1 MTKPLPT
8 NPTQLDFALFRLTE
22 MQETVMPGSD
32 AVPVWFYKQGRGPFW
47 VNRVGDFSVELS
59 SEEIQTTTYVITM
72 RLVLN
77 PVTSGIESEAER
89 AIHTWLP
96 TVIQYFG
103 ERRQLKRTNSDTG
116 LDYLDPR
123 GAVITGGRADYDMQV
138 SGVGANLFGIDF
150 RIEVPML
157 QYTDQL
163 VF

>member
-1 MTKPLPT
+1 MVAPLPVT
-8 NPTQLDFALFRLTE
+8 PTQLDYALHRLTE
-22 MQETVMPGSD
+22 MQEAVVPNSD
-32 AVPVWFYKQGRGPFW
+32 ASPIWFTKQGRGPFW
-47 VNRVGDFSVELS
+47 INRVGEFSVELS
-59 SEEIQTTTYVITM
+59 SEEIQTTTYRITM
-72 RLVLN
+72 RLVLS
-77 PVTSGIESEAER
+77 PITSAIENEAER

-163 VF
+163 VW